1 MISNR
6 IRKKEVL
13 NYKVILLGENGVGKT
28 SNTKNIFSQ
37 DEQSDVL
44 YDLLQKKIMLEEEKR
59 TVNFEFWDSPR
70 KEQLK
75 NIAKLFYKNVSV
87 CVLVY
92 DITNKNSFD
101 ELRNFWIND
110 VKENIPTIQ
119 GNQQFI

>member
-13 NYKVILLGENGVGKT
+13 NYKVILLGENEVGKT

-37 DEQSDVL
+37 DEQSEVL
-44 YDLLQKKIMLEEEKR
+44 YDLLQKKSMLEEEKR

>member
-1 MISNR
+1 MNEQEIKQAIQKIYFLKMNNLR
-6 IRKKEVL
+6 FFIIY
-13 NYKVILLGENGVGKT
+13 YK
-28 SNTKNIFSQ
+28 
-37 DEQSDVL
+37 
-44 YDLLQKKIMLEEEKR
+44 EKR